1 MRPLVTVGGK
11 AIPEPSTY
19 SATTATTVD
28 AGRNVKGVFVGAII
42 REDTAK
48 IELTWKYISAENW
61 SMISK
66 LFQSKFGGSFINS
79 VTFYNQDTNDWETRE
94 MYVSDRTAKLFLRN
108 EDNTMRGYTDARIAL
123 IEV

>member
-19 SATTATTVD
+19 SATTATVVD
-28 AGRNVKGVFVGAII
+28 SGRNVKGVFVGAII

-48 IELTWKYISAENW
+48 IELTWKFISAEDWAN
-61 SMISK
+61 ISK
-66 LFQSKFGGSFINS
+66 MFNSRYGGAFINP
-79 VTFYNQDTNDWETRE
+79 VNFYNQDTNDWETRN

-108 EDNTMRGYTDARIAL
+108 PDNTMRGYTDARLAL
-123 IEV
+123 IEI